1 MSTIT
6 LRQYLPLHFHV
17 TLQEQLLCRINTRIH
32 FLLYRYI
39 VWLTERTRLR
49 LTSHRRI
56 LRHSPLLPALLF
68 IPHMNILDLSLIKVL
83 IMWVKTTM

>member
-1 MSTIT
+1 MCTIT
-6 LRQYLPLHFHV
+6 LRQYLPLLFHV

-49 LTSHRRI
+49 LTSQWRI
-56 LRHSPLLPALLF
+56 NRLSALLF
-68 IPHMNILDLSLIKVL
+68 ISHMNVLDLSLIKVL